1 MTDSNP
7 QDPKERRTPT
17 SLVAFG
23 IIIGSSVG
31 TLLFL
36 LTRNAIWIAILPGLG
51 LVVGAILEAN
61 RRSSRDRS

>member
-36 LTRNAIWIAILPGLG
+36 FTRNAIWLAILPGLG
-51 LVVGAILEAN
+51 FVVGAILEAN